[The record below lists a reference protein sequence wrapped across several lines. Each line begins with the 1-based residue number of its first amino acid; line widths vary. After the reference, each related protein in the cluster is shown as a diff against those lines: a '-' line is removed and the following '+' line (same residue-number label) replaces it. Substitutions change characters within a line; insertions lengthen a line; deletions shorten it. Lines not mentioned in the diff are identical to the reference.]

1 VTERDADARPAPGD
15 VTRVLRA
22 IEAGDR
28 EAAPRLLALLYDEL
42 RAIAGRQMRRQSPA
56 HTFVPTDLVHEAYLR
71 LMERDAPWESRS
83 HFLCT
88 AAKAMRS
95 ILVDHARARA
105 AQKRGGERERVGLH
119 EALAWFDERKMDVV
133 ALDEALE
140 RLGALDDRKR
150 RLVELR
156 FFAGLP
162 VEQAAEVLG
171 VSRATAERE
180 WTTARAWLHREMAR
194 G

>member
-1 VTERDADARPAPGD
+1 VSAPEESRPGE
-15 VTRVLRA
+15 VTRLLRA
-22 IEAGDR
+22 VNAGDP
-28 EAAPRLLALLYDEL
+28 EASARLLPLLYDEL
-42 RAIAGRQMRRQSPA
+42 RALAARQMRRQSPA

-71 LMERDAPWESRS
+71 LVDRDAPWESRA

-95 ILVDHARARA
+95 ILVDHARARKTE
-105 AQKRGGERERVGLH
+105 KRGGERGRVGLH
-119 EALAWFDERKMDVV
+119 EALAWFEERKVDLV
-133 ALDEALE
+133 ALDQALE
-140 RLGALDDRKR
+140 RLAALDERKR

-162 VEQAAEVLG
+162 TERAAEVLG

-180 WTTARAWLHREMAR
+180 WTTAKAWLRREMGRA
-194 G
+194 